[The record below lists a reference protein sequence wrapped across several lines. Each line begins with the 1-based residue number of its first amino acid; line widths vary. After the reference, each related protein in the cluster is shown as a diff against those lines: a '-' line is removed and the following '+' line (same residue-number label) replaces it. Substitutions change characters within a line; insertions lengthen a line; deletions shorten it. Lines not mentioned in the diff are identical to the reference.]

1 MNCFHTGCPN
11 PAAYTFHA
19 GALCIEHASEA
30 RQHAP
35 HLVLAPIPGLE
46 LEEKT
51 DPNAGESG
59 ATQDVGSIYPD
70 KPVTRP
76 GE

>member
-19 GALCIEHASEA
+19 GALCIEHAAEA

-35 HLVLAPIPGLE
+35 QLVLSPI
-46 LEEKT
+46 EEKT

-59 ATQDVGSIYPD
+59 ITQDVGSVYPP
-70 KPVTRP
+70 KPITRP